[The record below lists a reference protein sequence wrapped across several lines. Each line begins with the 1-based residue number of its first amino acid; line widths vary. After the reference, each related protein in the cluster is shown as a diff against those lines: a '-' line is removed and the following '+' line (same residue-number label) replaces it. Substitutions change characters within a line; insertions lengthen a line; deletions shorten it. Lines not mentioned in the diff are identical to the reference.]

1 MKNKSMLI
9 KYAICIPLL
18 ILFAVL
24 AVLAVMGKVP
34 EFWVIVSILV
44 VGVCVTVLR
53 SELTLFPP
61 KKGQRKINPPHRRGC
76 AFVQPRLQFCLT
88 ESPVSDIMDC

>member
-1 MKNKSMLI
+1 MKSKSTII

-18 ILFAVL
+18 ILAVVL
-24 AVLAVMGKVP
+24 AILALMGKVP

-61 KKGQRKINPPHRRGC
+61 KKDN
-76 AFVQPRLQFCLT
+76 
-88 ESPVSDIMDC
+88 EN

>member
-9 KYAICIPLL
+9 KYALCIPLL

-61 KKGQRKINPPHRRGC
+61 KKDDK
-76 AFVQPRLQFCLT
+76 
-88 ESPVSDIMDC
+88 E